1 MLIGEY
7 THSLDSKHRIAL
19 PSKFRNEIGENV
31 VVTRGL
37 DSCLFL
43 YPMNEWQSL
52 SEKVAELGLSKAEKR
67 GLSRFLFAGAQD
79 IDVDKQG
86 RILIPEFLRTF
97 ADISSKVVFAGVYD
111 RIEIWNEERWQTYKQ
126 QIEQQGEKLAE
137 QLGGS
142 ESFDI

>member
-7 THSLDSKHRIAL
+7 THSLDAKYRIAL
-19 PSKFRNEIGENV
+19 PSKFRNELGTNV
-31 VVTRGL
+31 VITRGL

-43 YPMNEWQSL
+43 YPMNEWQQL

-79 IDVDKQG
+79 LEVDKQG

-97 ADISSKVVFAGVYD
+97 ANISSKVVFAGVYD
-111 RIEIWNEERWQTYKQ
+111 RVEIWDEARWQQYKQ
-126 QIEQQGEKLAE
+126 QIEEQGDQLAE

-142 ESFDI
+142 ESFDL